1 MGALGGVGLRG
12 RGWRLLPGPQCVGQ
26 QAGCPW
32 LSPPPRRGRASSSAP
47 TREGALSAG
56 GARLCWVGGVS
67 RPASL
72 APPHPAGCPDFPVV
86 WGEGRLAP
94 HTCAP
99 TWGGAHHRLR
109 SAQGPREVRDGPRLP
124 QPPESPLLTPPAPR
138 QGPAADTQRWPPAR
152 SREHSPDAG
161 LPCQGPVHPESAS
174 HGTAPAQRPGAGRAC
189 GGGPVPAPPPRM
201 GVRSPQTRLPCRPLV
216 TLGTPGDTRPGGPVA
231 PRPEDTETQC
241 WRSTRAQ
248 ALPPAHVLST
258 PPRLGWTSQA
268 GARRSQ
274 GTEVRPPQ
282 AGKSQLQD
290 SAQRGHP
297 GGAHEAPSRAV
308 TVIFGKR
315 GCSPYSSCGVGP
327 SARARLP
334 LCPSSW
340 PGWG

>member
-174 HGTAPAQRPGAGRAC
+174 HGTALAQRPGAGRAC
-189 GGGPVPAPPPRM
+189 GGGPVPAPPQNGCEEPPDQA
-201 GVRSPQTRLPCRPLV
+201 SLPA
-216 TLGTPGDTRPGGPVA
+216 PGDTGDTGRHQAGRSCGPTARGHGDSVLEKHTGPGTA
-231 PRPEDTETQC
+231 PRPCPVHATASGLDLAGGGT
-241 WRSTRAQ
+241 AQ
-248 ALPPAHVLST
+248 P
-258 PPRLGWTSQA
+258 
-268 GARRSQ
+268 
-274 GTEVRPPQ
+274 
-282 AGKSQLQD
+282 
-290 SAQRGHP
+290 GH
-297 GGAHEAPSRAV
+297 
-308 TVIFGKR
+308 
-315 GCSPYSSCGVGP
+315 
-327 SARARLP
+327 
-334 LCPSSW
+334 
-340 PGWG
+340 

>member
-1 MGALGGVGLRG
+1 MR
-12 RGWRLLPGPQCVGQ
+12 
-26 QAGCPW
+26 
-32 LSPPPRRGRASSSAP
+32 
-47 TREGALSAG
+47 
-56 GARLCWVGGVS
+56 
-67 RPASL
+67 RPASRVPL
-72 APPHPAGCPDFPVV
+72 A
-86 WGEGRLAP
+86 E
-94 HTCAP
+94 P
-99 TWGGAHHRLR
+99 T
-109 SAQGPREVRDGPRLP
+109 
-124 QPPESPLLTPPAPR
+124 SP
-138 QGPAADTQRWPPAR
+138 
-152 SREHSPDAG
+152 
-161 LPCQGPVHPESAS
+161 
-174 HGTAPAQRPGAGRAC
+174 PGAGLVLGPHPGRGAECRRRQAVLGGGRLGLRPWHLRTPQAAQTSRWC
-189 GGGPVPAPPPRM
+189 GGRAGWPRIRVHPPGAGLTTGSAQLRDPRRSETDPVFPSRQRAPSSRHLRLGRGLLQTSRGGPQLGAGNTARTRGSRARGQFTLRAPRTAQPWHSGQGPDGPVGEAPCPPPPRM